1 MFSCNI
7 IHSTLEWYINN
18 SYTKAK
24 QMHLTEAPLGTLLKA
39 VCSISEKLFV
49 QIQKLSWK
57 MLLNENCQRVELA
70 GLLVYKLTVKM
81 NL

>member
-1 MFSCNI
+1 
-7 IHSTLEWYINN
+7 
-18 SYTKAK
+18 
-24 QMHLTEAPLGTLLKA
+24 MHLTEAPLGTLLKA

-70 GLLVYKLTVKM
+70 GLLVYKLDVKAHLFYKHLFS
-81 NL
+81 NKLFKSKKF